1 MPSIRHIAHK
11 FLPKRLVQTIQK
23 RNKKKRKNTIEKQAI
38 AGGLTAE
45 RLTKIFREI
54 GIQEGDVLLV
64 HAALSKMGFVENGAQ
79 TVVHCLLDAVGTTGH
94 LLMPTSSND
103 GRQLDFI
110 KQQPIFDVKNTPSR
124 MGAITEYF
132 RKLPQAKRSL
142 HPTESVA
149 CIGPYAEEFVQGHFG
164 AITAYQSDS
173 PFGKVIEKEGKIL
186 MIGVT
191 FDNAGTNVHCLE
203 DALDFPF
210 PVYHPEVFSAQIIDY
225 EGRTHVVQTKV
236 HNPVM
241 SGKRYCDYLI
251 PLFEREGVL
260 TKHQIGDA
268 ACLLIDAKGM
278 FNSMKNQLA
287 SGKTIYGKV

>member
-1 MPSIRHIAHK
+1 MAGLRHIAHK
-11 FLPKRLVQTIQK
+11 ILPQSLVLYLQK
-23 RNKKKRKNTIEKQAI
+23 RNKQKRKNAIQKQA
-38 AGGLTAE
+38 ATGGLTEE

-54 GIQEGDVLLV
+54 GIHEGDVLLV

-79 TVVHCLLDAVGTTGH
+79 TVVNALLNAVGKTGH
-94 LLMPTSSND
+94 LLMPTSPNA

-110 KQQPIFDVKNTPSR
+110 RQQPIFDVKNTPSR

-149 CIGPYAEEFVQGHFG
+149 CIGPDAAAFVQGHFG
-164 AITAYQSDS
+164 AATAYQADS
-173 PFGKVIEKEGKIL
+173 PFGKVIAKQGKIL

-203 DALDFPF
+203 DAVDFPF
-210 PVYHPEVFSAQIIDY
+210 PVYHPDLFAAQVID
-225 EGRTHVVQTKV
+225 EDGQTHTVHTKV
-236 HNPVM
+236 HNPEM
-241 SGKRYCDYLI
+241 SAKRYCDYLI
-251 PLFEREGVL
+251 PIFEKEGVL

-268 ACLLIDAKGM
+268 TCLLIDAARM
-278 FNSMKNQLA
+278 FDSMKKQLE